1 MLRDRR
7 RQGAREG
14 LVMDDLKGRPAVR
27 VVLAGVGRLRLDAGG
42 HAAGQLR
49 AMRMGYCA
57 RATLPYWI

>member
-1 MLRDRR
+1 
-7 RQGAREG
+7 
-14 LVMDDLKGRPAVR
+14 MDDLKGRPAVRVVSLSMVR

-49 AMRMGYCA
+49 ATRMGYCT